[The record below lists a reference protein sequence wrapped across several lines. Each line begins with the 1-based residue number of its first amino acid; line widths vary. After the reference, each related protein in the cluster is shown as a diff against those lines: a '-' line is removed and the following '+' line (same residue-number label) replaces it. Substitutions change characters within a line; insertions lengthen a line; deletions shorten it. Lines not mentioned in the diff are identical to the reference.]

1 MLQDFLL
8 MLLFKGLID
17 YLFLLLI
24 MLLIGL
30 KETVIEKIILTN
42 SKYHQLQCIN

>member
-17 YLFLLLI
+17 YLFLKNT
-24 MLLIGL
+24 GNGN
-30 KETVIEKIILTN
+30 KKFERD
-42 SKYHQLQCIN
+42 SHRKYF